1 MSDGTRWAM
10 GSFDRYLLAIT
21 EISLMLGITLAVLA
35 FGGNEPASFA
45 IVEVLLFGTAAL
57 NLTCGGLGS
66 RRISPACFLISGGL
80 VAIVLAQLCPMPAS
94 WIGRAAESSGAHYSS
109 LTIESYSTRSELL
122 ILLTCL
128 IGFFLAQ
135 IVAQDRKRMRRLA
148 QFFVVLGVFESLY
161 GLVQYL
167 AGWQRIFLYIKK
179 YDLEEATG
187 TYINRNHYAGFLEMA
202 LPFSLALAWYEFRK
216 LRRGHNES
224 ATSLRDLLVSQ
235 SGLPKLIL
243 YVFIAVLLLT
253 ALFFSRS
260 RMGILAASASIL
272 VIFVLATISGRH
284 VKAGLVLSIA
294 FAIVAGSAA
303 IWIGPGPIAERFENV
318 SQEYSQ
324 YDRSR
329 LSIWRGTGLL
339 IEEHPFLGTGLGTFP
354 IAYTKVQST
363 FLGEFVNHAH
373 NDYLE
378 IASDLG
384 LPAAFALFA
393 SLIYLFVRAAQ
404 GFLSAEKSFD
414 RAVALACAGSMLAI
428 FLHGLT
434 DFNLHIPANAL
445 LFSSILG
452 LSLAVGPRKS
462 TASREIA

>member
-1 MSDGTRWAM
+1 MSDGARWAIVN
-10 GSFDRYLLAIT
+10 FDKSLLTAT
-21 EISLMLGITLAVLA
+21 EISLILGITLAVLA
-35 FGGNEPASFA
+35 FGGTEPASFA
-45 IVEVLLFGTAAL
+45 IVEVLLFVAAAL
-57 NLTCGGLGS
+57 HVVWGLREGKC
-66 RRISPACFLISGGL
+66 ISPACFLISGGL
-80 VAIVLAQLCPMPAS
+80 VAIVLAQLCPLPVG
-94 WIGRAAESSGAHYSS
+94 WVGRAAEPLGGHYSS

-135 IVAQDRKRMRRLA
+135 IIAQDRKRMRRLA
-148 QFFVVLGVFESLY
+148 QCFVALGVFEAVY

-224 ATSLRDLLVSQ
+224 ATSLRDLIVSQ

-243 YVFIAVLLLT
+243 YVFIAVLLFS
-253 ALFFSRS
+253 ALLFSRS

-272 VIFVLATISGRH
+272 VIFFLISVAGRH
-284 VKAGLVLSIA
+284 VKTVLILSTA
-294 FAIVAGSAA
+294 FAILAGSAA
-303 IWIGPGPIAERFENV
+303 IWIGPGPIAERFEDV

-329 LSIWRGTGLL
+329 LSIWQGTGRL

-384 LPAAFALFA
+384 LPAALALFA
-393 SLIYLFVRAAQ
+393 SLIYLFVGAAR
-404 GFLSAEKSFD
+404 GFLSAEKGFD
-414 RAVALACAGSMLAI
+414 RAIALACVGSMLAI
-428 FLHGLT
+428 FLHSLT

-452 LSLAVGPRKS
+452 LSLAVRPRKS
-462 TASREIA
+462 TTSNETA